1 MKHTPGPWSYWNGIC
16 SPGGR
21 VTQDETGTHIAI
33 PTVYANA
40 QLTDAN
46 ARLIA
51 AAPDLLSALE
61 DFLDMAQEPP
71 EANCSCHISPPCGDC
86 VDNHGLREAF
96 RNARAAIAK
105 ATGKEMAE

>member
-51 AAPDLLSALE
+51 AAPELFEALKSV
-61 DFLDMAQEPP
+61 LDMASSGVP
-71 EANCSCHISPPCGDC
+71 NFGTVVS
-86 VDNHGLREAF
+86 
-96 RNARAAIAK
+96 ARAAIAK
-105 ATGKEMAE
+105 STGKEMAE

>member
-51 AAPDLLSALE
+51 AAPELLEALKSV
-61 DFLDMAQEPP
+61 LDMV
-71 EANCSCHISPPCGDC
+71 SSGKTSL
-86 VDNHGLREAF
+86 GLVEY
-96 RNARAAIAK
+96 ARSAIAK
-105 ATGKEMAE
+105 ATGEDL

>member
-51 AAPDLLSALE
+51 AAPELLDALKSV
-61 DFLDMAQEPP
+61 LDMASSGKT
-71 EANCSCHISPPCGDC
+71 NF
-86 VDNHGLREAF
+86 GLLEY
-96 RNARAAIAK
+96 ARSVIAK